1 MPRARPRLRCG
12 KRRTF
17 RSAVG
22 RGVGLSSRAWN
33 GDVPECPE
41 AGDRTGRGAHVRA
54 SDTGCVEPPR
64 RARPSSA
71 REWLR
76 RRVRGRPRSWRT
88 RRARI
93 PVDDDRGDLPGLSRT
108 TQAERCARCGV
119 VSPRVVREV
128 SKLLPLRSVQHLPA
142 SALVARA
149 PRHACSA
156 GTSRSL
162 RRRGQGL
169 RQASQHQRCA
179 PGVGH
184 AVRVAQHRHDGPVR
198 RGSCH
203 APDTLA

>member
-76 RRVRGRPRSWRT
+76 RCVRGRPRSWLRGELASPSTMTAAISPVSAGRRKRSGAVRWLWPGFSTRRERGKQTPPAPLRAAPSGIRFGRARTAARMLSWHVEVFAKARARPPASKSAPTVRT
-88 RRARI
+88 RGR
-93 PVDDDRGDLPGLSRT
+93 SRCP
-108 TQAERCARCGV
+108 RCA
-119 VSPRVVREV
+119 
-128 SKLLPLRSVQHLPA
+128 
-142 SALVARA
+142 
-149 PRHACSA
+149 
-156 GTSRSL
+156 TSL
-162 RRRGQGL
+162 
-169 RQASQHQRCA
+169 
-179 PGVGH
+179 
-184 AVRVAQHRHDGPVR
+184 
-198 RGSCH
+198 
-203 APDTLA
+203 